1 MVEKIIFTPE
11 KSLQGRQHV
20 VWFLLLF
27 SVLIVTGCSN
37 LKAGSGPAPAPP
49 SFTLKAERD
58 PITKVAI
65 QNIPSA
71 QNEPVTLASANIPA
85 APSTLLPANEIIL
98 SAKSQ
103 NTGQC
108 RIKDRFDRDEVLA
121 YTWGD
126 NRLGM
131 DVDGL
136 SLSNFEME
144 QVKLQYRLKLQ
155 SYKSQKERC
164 RYPSQWQGLVG
175 TGYNELFVRETDTV
189 WQELKALQNDVEDRW
204 DSLVY

>member
-1 MVEKIIFTPE
+1 MRTSVVEKIIFTPQ
-11 KSLQGRQHV
+11 KSLQGRQHM

-37 LKAGSGPAPAPP
+37 LKAGSGLAPAPP
-49 SFTLKAERD
+49 SFTPKAERD

-65 QNIPSA
+65 QDMPAPAS
-71 QNEPVTLASANIPA
+71 EPVALASISPRSGSEYKSA
-85 APSTLLPANEIIL
+85 L
-98 SAKSQ
+98 SARSQ
-103 NTGQC
+103 KTARC
-108 RIKDRFDRDEVLA
+108 SIKDRFDRDEVLA

-136 SLSNFEME
+136 GFSNFEME
-144 QVKLQYRLKLQ
+144 QIKVQYRLKLQ
-155 SYKSQKERC
+155 PYKNRKERC

-189 WQELKALQNDVEDRW
+189 WQELEALQDDVEDRW